1 MTSQDKATDLVT
13 QWMVAFKRTSPT
25 REHALIGETRFQIL
39 RNYLAHM
46 GEDRFT
52 ALSLANQ
59 VAFCKAVGIEVPR
72 TLVADSMR
80 PPYSPGERQAVA
92 ERPAINAEG
101 RMTMVGP
108 TPYVR
113 NGMTMDT
120 TEKRTDLETNPI
132 EAFREKA
139 KAKAQAR
146 WKAEKEA
153 DERGEFWTVVGAY
166 YPDHTFLMVY
176 QGILKPDME
185 EAFMSQHTDAHM
197 ILEPATLLGTMSEVR
212 CEAARQFQGKS
223 TTDLRIRV
231 LVKDRNQN

>member
-1 MTSQDKATDLVT
+1 MTSKDKATDLVT
-13 QWMVAFKRTSPT
+13 QWMTAYKRTSPT
-25 REHALIGETRFQIL
+25 REHALIGEARFQIL
-39 RNYLAHM
+39 RKHLDEK

-52 ALSLANQ
+52 ALSLPDQ
-59 VAFCKAVGIEVPR
+59 VAFCKAVGIEVPHAI
-72 TLVADSMR
+72 VVDSMR
-80 PPYSPGERQAVA
+80 PPYTPGERQAVA
-92 ERPAINAEG
+92 ERPQ
-101 RMTMVGP
+101 
-108 TPYVR
+108 
-113 NGMTMDT
+113 
-120 TEKRTDLETNPI
+120 TNPI

-176 QGILKPDME
+176 QGVLKPDME
-185 EAFMSQHTDAHM
+185 QAFMSQHTDAHM
-197 ILEPATLLGTMSEVR
+197 ILEPATLLGTMSEAR

-231 LVKDRNQN
+231 LVKDRNPT